1 MFELPPALGLRLLGR
16 PRISFAGEEITRHIK
31 YRKGIALLG
40 YLAANAGLWQ
50 SRDSLADFFWPK
62 LGLSAAKTNLRQV
75 LNNLCSVV
83 NGFAGSEILQR
94 DKKAVR
100 LVFNSALHLDTA
112 LLSDSVLERIVADA
126 PGSRHWRQ
134 SEVEPSIQDWGA
146 KFLEG
151 VEFVDMPEFGAW
163 LEAVRNTFGKRVM
176 LLLEHICRAQCDEG
190 RLEAAVRT
198 ARLMVD
204 FNPLEEHFSLMLMTL
219 LAESGD
225 GPGALEVFATLQQR
239 LESELGLPP
248 GERLT
253 ALRDNIAQGI
263 TTRFSLIN
271 LSEAAIYEQRWL
283 VAMHCDF
290 AQCQGEVDF
299 DGALL
304 EHVASVVQQRGGRV
318 VSVVGR
324 GVLSIFGL
332 DEGGERSAERALIAA
347 RHILDGG
354 AGASA
359 LRIGICAG
367 QVLYKAAAN
376 MPHLLGEAPDLARC
390 VSFSSAPGKVRVAE
404 SIVQQAGTSFRFA
417 ALGEQA
423 FPGLDGLH
431 KLFELTDAR
440 PQSVVSLPYPDLPA
454 TPFVG
459 RRAELLGLQ
468 ILWQEASAGRS
479 RIAVLRAPAGFGKTR
494 LVNEFAHDVLAAGG
508 KLLRIA
514 CQLELA
520 HQPLA
525 VLLRGLHLE
534 PSGAA
539 TAVPTTARGSG
550 LQARFPGLDRESIE
564 ALEMLAGV
572 ETWQQPDAL
581 ISKSAVFSAL
591 IRVIEQTIGAGP
603 ALLVVDDLHWAD
615 LATRELLGI
624 FARGLKQQALLLVI
638 TSRPETVFDCPA
650 SLSQAIELAP
660 LDEPESLSLIEACD
674 NERGVTP
681 DERRRI
687 AQVAGGIPL
696 FIEHLL
702 RGWHEGEHH
711 LLPLNELLQG
721 ELDRLGT
728 ARRVL
733 RAAAVLGGS
742 FRRQDL
748 LDLLPENNVAAALS
762 RAMAQGLVKALAA
775 GTFCFQH
782 DLIREAAYSSIQPAR
797 RQALHEQ
804 AARLLERQPG
814 RPAEEIAHHYSAAG
828 CCLEAAQWW
837 GRAGASAME
846 REFAAD
852 AVVCFEKAL
861 AMLALLGEA
870 ADPVFVC
877 AIQLQLG
884 HAAQVCQGFGSP
896 LGHRLFSEVARKV
909 ESAAW
914 SVVDHHS
921 SLFAALS
928 GKYMGGSSQG
938 EVEGLLIARRL
949 ERMAQS
955 DTERLMACFAL
966 GNSLFWRGELLEA
979 KYWQQEG
986 IALAAQLSAGER
998 IRYCVDDAAVTCRA
1012 FLAWNLWFLG
1022 DEAAA
1027 CAMVREGVALARRG
1041 RRTHAL
1047 CFALSM
1053 GVAMHWCRGAL
1064 DEVVELASEALELAR
1079 RYGFALWAGVN
1090 QLFLLWAQA
1099 KSGALADTGALFG
1112 AAAQMQQAYQ
1122 AGITTSRWIAA
1133 DALMV
1138 QCEWGEAE
1146 SLIDLTIA
1154 EADFNEDLY
1163 CLPDLLWRK
1172 GECISRRASAD
1183 QAAPYFVRASK
1194 LAQAQQAKGL
1204 LARFE
1209 LQGSPICLPG
1219 TVDTL

>member
-1 MFELPPALGLRLLGR
+1 MSELPPALGLRLLGR
-16 PRISFAGEEITRHIK
+16 PRISFAGEDITRRIK

-40 YLAANAGLWQ
+40 YLAVNAGLWQ
-50 SRDSLADFFWPK
+50 SRDSLADLFWPK

-75 LNNLCSVV
+75 LNNLGAVLNASAV
-83 NGFAGSEILQR
+83 GEILQR
-94 DKKAVR
+94 DEKAVR
-100 LVFNSALHLDTA
+100 LVLCPSLQLDTA
-112 LLSDSVLERIVADA
+112 LLSDTVLERVTADA

-134 SEVEPSIQDWGA
+134 SEVEPWIQGWGGT
-146 KFLEG
+146 FLEG
-151 VEFVDMPEFGAW
+151 VDFVDMSEFGDW
-163 LEAVRNTFGKRVM
+163 LDASRNYFGKRAM
-176 LLLEHICRAQCDEG
+176 LLLEHICSAQYDEG
-190 RLEAAVRT
+190 RLEAAIRT
-198 ARLMVD
+198 ARLMAD
-204 FNPLEEHFSLMLMTL
+204 LNPQDENRSLVLMTL
-219 LAESGD
+219 LAESGN
-225 GPGALEVFATLQQR
+225 GSGALEVFDALQR
-239 LESELGLPP
+239 HLESELGMPP
-248 GERLT
+248 SERLI
-253 ALRDNIAQGI
+253 ALRDNIVHGI
-263 TTRFSLIN
+263 STRFSLIS
-271 LSEAAIYEQRWL
+271 LSDPAIYELRWV

-290 AQCQGEVDF
+290 ALHQGEVDF

-304 EHVASVVQQRGGRV
+304 DRVASLVEQRGGRV
-318 VSVVGR
+318 VSIAGR
-324 GVLSIFGL
+324 GMLIVFGL
-332 DEGGERSAERALIAA
+332 ADGGERSAERALIAA
-347 RHILDGG
+347 RDILNSGSR
-354 AGASA
+354 ASA

-367 QVLYKAAAN
+367 RVFYRAAAN
-376 MPHLLGEAPDLARC
+376 MPHLLGEAPDLARSI
-390 VSFSSAPGKVRVAE
+390 SFSAAAGKVWVAE
-404 SIVQQAGTSFRFA
+404 VIVQLAGPSYRFVA
-417 ALGEQA
+417 IDEEVFPALG
-423 FPGLDGLH
+423 GGYT
-431 KLFELTDAR
+431 LFELSDAQPR
-440 PQSVVSLPYPDLPA
+440 QAESSPSLDLPA

-459 RRAELLGLQ
+459 RHAEMLGLQ
-468 ILWQEASAGRS
+468 ALWQEACAGRS

-494 LVNEFAHDVLAAGG
+494 LVNEFADAVLAAGG

-525 VLLRGLHLE
+525 ALLRGLDLSPVAINPAE
-534 PSGAA
+534 KFPLQVSD
-539 TAVPTTARGSG
+539 
-550 LQARFPGLDRESIE
+550 LQARFPDLGRESIE
-564 ALEMLAGV
+564 ALGTLVGEGARQHLEELA
-572 ETWQQPDAL
+572 
-581 ISKSAVFSAL
+581 SKSTVFSAL
-591 IRVIEQTIGAGP
+591 VEVIEQMVGQGP
-603 ALLVVDDLHWAD
+603 ALLVVDDLHWSD

-624 FARGLKQQALLLVI
+624 FARGLAQQKLLLVM
-638 TSRPETVFDCPA
+638 TSRPEMTFDCPA
-650 SLSQAIELAP
+650 SLGKEIELAP
-660 LDEPESLSLIEACD
+660 LDEAESLSLIEACA

-681 DERRRI
+681 DERQRI
-687 AQVAGGIPL
+687 ALAAGGIPL
-696 FIEHLL
+696 LIEHLL
-702 RGWHEGEHH
+702 RGWHEGGHH

-775 GTFCFQH
+775 GVFCFQH
-782 DLIREAAYSSIQPAR
+782 DLIREVAYNSIQPSR
-797 RQALHEQ
+797 RQSLHEQ
-804 AARLLERQPG
+804 AARLLESQSF
-814 RPAEEIAHHYSAAG
+814 RPAEEIAHHYTAAG
-828 CCLEAAQWW
+828 CRLEAARWW
-837 GRAGASAME
+837 GKAGASAME

-852 AVVCFEKAL
+852 AVACFEKAL

-896 LGHRLFSEVARKV
+896 LAHRLFSEVAQKA

-914 SVVDHHS
+914 SAVDHHAN
-921 SLFAALS
+921 LFAALS

-949 ERMAQS
+949 ESMAQT

-979 KYWQQEG
+979 KYWQQQG
-986 IALAAQLSAGER
+986 IALAAQLPPGER
-998 IRYCVDDAAVTCRA
+998 IRYCVDDAAATCRA

-1047 CFALSM
+1047 CFVLTM

-1064 DEVVELASEALELAR
+1064 GEVVELASEALELAL

-1099 KSGALADTGALFG
+1099 KSGALADAGALFG
-1112 AAAQMQQAYQ
+1112 AAVQMQQAYQ

-1138 QCEWGEAE
+1138 QCEWGKAE
-1146 SLIDLTIA
+1146 SLIDLSIA

-1172 GECISRRASAD
+1172 GECLGRRASAEE
-1183 QAAPYFVRASK
+1183 AAPYFFRALE
-1194 LAQAQQAKGL
+1194 LARAQQATGL
-1204 LARFE
+1204 LARFAARDPRIS
-1209 LQGSPICLPG
+1209 LFAGANVP
-1219 TVDTL
+1219 

>member
-16 PRISFAGEEITRHIK
+16 PRISFAGEEITRRIK

-40 YLAANAGLWQ
+40 YLAANAGFWQ
-50 SRDSLADFFWPK
+50 SRDSLADLFWPK

-75 LNNLCSVV
+75 LNNLGAVV
-83 NGFAGSEILQR
+83 NASSDSEILQR
-94 DKKAVR
+94 DEKAVR
-100 LVFNSALHLDTA
+100 LVLNPALQLDTA
-112 LLSDSVLERIVADA
+112 LLSDSVLERVVADA

-134 SEVEPSIQDWGA
+134 REVEPWIHGWGGN
-146 KFLEG
+146 FLEG
-151 VEFVDMPEFGAW
+151 VEFVDMPEFAEW
-163 LEAVRNTFGKRVM
+163 LESARNYFGKRAM
-176 LLLEHICRAQCDEG
+176 LLLDHICRAQYDEG
-190 RLEAAVRT
+190 RLEVAIRT

-204 FNPLEEHFSLMLMTL
+204 FNPLEENRSLVLMTL

-225 GPGALEVFATLQQR
+225 GPGALEAFAALRQR
-239 LESELGLPP
+239 LASELGQPP
-248 GERLT
+248 GERLIT
-253 ALRDNIAQGI
+253 LRDNIAHGI

-271 LSEAAIYEQRWL
+271 LSDSAIYEQRWL

-290 AQCQGEVDF
+290 APRQGEVDF
-299 DGALL
+299 DATLL
-304 EHVASVVQQRGGRV
+304 DHVSRVVEQRGGRI
-318 VSVVGR
+318 VSIAGR
-324 GVLSIFGL
+324 GMLIVFGL
-332 DEGGERSAERALIAA
+332 AEGGERSAERALLAA
-347 RHILDGG
+347 HDILDGG
-354 AGASA
+354 SGACA
-359 LRIGICAG
+359 WRIGICAG
-367 QVLYKAAAN
+367 QVLYKAAAG
-376 MPHLLGEAPDLARC
+376 MPHLLGDAPDLARGI
-390 VSFSSAPGKVRVAE
+390 SFSTAAGAVRVTE
-404 SIVQQAGTSFRFA
+404 IIVQQAGPCFRFA
-417 ALGEQA
+417 ASGELA
-423 FPGLDGLH
+423 FPGSDRQH
-431 KLFELTDAR
+431 KLFELSDFR
-440 PQSVVSLPYPDLPA
+440 PHPVESVPYPDLPA

-459 RRAELLGLQ
+459 RHAEMAALQ
-468 ILWQEASAGRS
+468 ALWQEACAGRS

-494 LVNEFAHDVLAAGG
+494 LVNEFAHGVLAGG
-508 KLLRIA
+508 GNLLRIA

-525 VLLRGLHLE
+525 ALLHGLDLDLGM
-534 PSGAA
+534 GASSA
-539 TAVPTTARGSG
+539 GWG
-550 LQARFPGLDRESIE
+550 NDLQSRFPGLDRESIAVLATLVGAG
-564 ALEMLAGV
+564 ALLPPDELA
-572 ETWQQPDAL
+572 
-581 ISKSAVFSAL
+581 SKSAVFGAL
-591 IRVIEQTIGAGP
+591 IRLVEQAIGAGP
-603 ALLVVDDLHWAD
+603 ALLVVDDLHWSD

-624 FARGLKQQALLLVI
+624 FARGLARQRVLLVI
-638 TSRPETVFDCPA
+638 TSRPETAFDCPV

-660 LDEPESLSLIEACD
+660 LDEAESLSLILACD

-681 DERRRI
+681 VERQRI
-687 AQVAGGIPL
+687 AQAAGGIPL

-702 RGWHEGEHH
+702 KGWREGAQH

-728 ARRVL
+728 ARGVL

-748 LDLLPENNVAAALS
+748 LDLLPENNVAAALA

-775 GTFCFQH
+775 GIFCFQH
-782 DLIREAAYSSIQPAR
+782 DLIREAAYNSIQPSR
-797 RQALHEQ
+797 RQSLHEQ
-804 AARLLERQPG
+804 AARLLESQSS
-814 RPAEEIAHHYSAAG
+814 RPAEEIAHHYTAAG
-828 CCLEAAQWW
+828 CRLEAAQWW
-837 GRAGASAME
+837 GKAGASAME

-852 AVVCFEKAL
+852 AMACFEKAL
-861 AMLALLGEA
+861 DMLTALGEA
-870 ADPVFVC
+870 ADPAFIC
-877 AIQLQLG
+877 AVQLQLG

-896 LGHRLFSEVARKV
+896 LGHRLFSEVAQKI
-909 ESAAW
+909 ESVLGAVA
-914 SVVDHHS
+914 DHHA

-949 ERMAQS
+949 ESMAQT

-979 KYWQQEG
+979 KYWQQQG
-986 IALAAQLSAGER
+986 ISLAARLPPGER

-1022 DEAAA
+1022 DEAGA

-1047 CFALSM
+1047 CFALTM
-1053 GVAMHWCRGAL
+1053 GVAMHWCRGGL
-1064 DEVVELASEALELAR
+1064 GEVLELASEALELAQ
-1079 RYGFALWAGVN
+1079 RYGFALWVGVN

-1099 KSGALADTGALFG
+1099 KSGALADSGALFG

-1138 QCEWGEAE
+1138 QGAWGEAE

-1172 GECISRRASAD
+1172 GECLSRRGSAD
-1183 QAAPYFVRASK
+1183 EAASCFVRASE
-1194 LAQAQQAKGL
+1194 LARAQQAVGL

-1209 LQGSPICLPG
+1209 LQGLPINLSGAVG
-1219 TVDTL
+1219 TL

>member
-16 PRISFAGEEITRHIK
+16 PRISFAGEEITRRIK

-50 SRDSLADFFWPK
+50 SRDSLADLFWPK

-75 LNNLCSVV
+75 LNNLGAVV
-83 NGFAGSEILQR
+83 NVSAGSEILQR
-94 DKKAVR
+94 DEKAVR
-100 LVFNSALHLDTA
+100 LVLNPALQLDTA
-112 LLSDSVLERIVADA
+112 LLSDSVLERVVADA

-134 SEVEPSIQDWGA
+134 SEVEPSILGWGA
-146 KFLEG
+146 DFLEG

-163 LEAVRNTFGKRVM
+163 LEAVRNTFGKRAM
-176 LLLEHICRAQCDEG
+176 LLLEHICRAQYDEG

-204 FNPLEEHFSLMLMTL
+204 FNPLEENRSLMLMTL

-225 GPGALEVFATLQQR
+225 GPGALEVFAALRQR

-253 ALRDNIAQGI
+253 ALRDNIAHGI

-271 LSEAAIYEQRWL
+271 LSEAAIYEQRRL

-290 AQCQGEVDF
+290 APRQGEVDF
-299 DGALL
+299 DGTLL
-304 EHVASVVQQRGGRV
+304 EHVASVVEPRGGRV

-324 GVLSIFGL
+324 GMLIVFGL
-332 DEGGERSAERALIAA
+332 AEGGERSAERALIAA
-347 RHILDGG
+347 RAILDGG

-390 VSFSSAPGKVRVAE
+390 ISFSTAQGKVRVAE
-404 SIVQQAGTSFRFA
+404 SIVQQAGTSFQFT

-423 FPGLDGLH
+423 FPGLDGQH
-431 KLFELTDAR
+431 KLFELSDSR
-440 PQSVVSLPYPDLPA
+440 LLPVESLLYPDLPA

-468 ILWQEASAGRS
+468 ALWREASTGRS

-494 LVNEFAHDVLAAGG
+494 LVNEFAHGVLAAGG

-520 HQPLA
+520 HQPLVA
-525 VLLRGLHLE
+525 LLRGLHLDRSGLE
-534 PSGAA
+534 IDAPSVG
-539 TAVPTTARGSG
+539 RGSG
-550 LQARFPGLDRESIE
+550 LQARFPDLDRESVE
-564 ALEMLAGV
+564 ALEMLAGAQA
-572 ETWQQPDAL
+572 WQHPDELA
-581 ISKSAVFSAL
+581 SKSAVFSAL
-591 IRVIEQTIGAGP
+591 IRVIEQVIGAGP

-624 FARGLKQQALLLVI
+624 LARGLKQQALLLVI

-660 LDEPESLSLIEACD
+660 LDETESLSLIEACD

-687 AQVAGGIPL
+687 AQAAGGIPL

-702 RGWHEGEHH
+702 RGWHEGGHH

-775 GTFCFQH
+775 GMFCFQH
-782 DLIREAAYSSIQPAR
+782 DLIREAAYNSIQPSR
-797 RQALHEQ
+797 RQGLHEQ
-804 AARLLERQPG
+804 AARLLESQSS
-814 RPAEEIAHHYSAAG
+814 RPAEEIAHHYTAAG
-828 CCLEAAQWW
+828 CRLEAAKWW
-837 GRAGASAME
+837 GKAGASAME

-852 AVVCFEKAL
+852 AVACFEKAL
-861 AMLALLGEA
+861 AMLAWLGEVV
-870 ADPVFVC
+870 DPVFVC

-896 LGHRLFSEVARKV
+896 LAHRLFSEVAQKI
-909 ESAAW
+909 ESAAC
-914 SVVDHHS
+914 SVGDHHA

-938 EVEGLLIARRL
+938 EVGGLLIARRL
-949 ERMAQS
+949 ESMAQT

-979 KYWQQEG
+979 KYWQQQG
-986 IALAAQLSAGER
+986 IALAAQLPPAER

-1027 CAMVREGVALARRG
+1027 CAMVSEGIALARQG

-1064 DEVVELASEALELAR
+1064 GEVLELASEALELAQ

-1099 KSGALADTGALFG
+1099 KSGVLADAGALLG

-1138 QCEWGEAE
+1138 LGEWDEAE
-1146 SLIDLTIA
+1146 SLLDLSVA

-1172 GECISRRASAD
+1172 GACISRRASAD
-1183 QAAPYFVRASK
+1183 EATPYFVRASE
-1194 LAQAQQAKGL
+1194 LARAQQAAGL
-1204 LARFE
+1204 LMRFE
-1209 LQGSPICLPG
+1209 QQRLLISSSGL
-1219 TVDTL
+1219 VDTL